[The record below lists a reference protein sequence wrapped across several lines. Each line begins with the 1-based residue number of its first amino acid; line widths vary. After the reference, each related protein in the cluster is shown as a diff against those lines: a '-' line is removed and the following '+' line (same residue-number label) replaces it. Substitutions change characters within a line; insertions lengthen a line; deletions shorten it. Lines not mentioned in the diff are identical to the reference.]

1 MKNKSLEYIYREV
14 LDGFHSGTTLG
25 FVIDALDLADQELV
39 AAEKVIE
46 TARKL
51 REAQISYM
59 ANRGNQEFGKRVA
72 ITAKEVDL
80 ALLAYDAI
88 IYKGV

>member
-1 MKNKSLEYIYREV
+1 MKNKSLEYIYREILNGSANALSV
-14 LDGFHSGTTLG
+14 PFIH
-25 FVIDALDLADQELV
+25 DALYSLDEELT
-39 AAEKVIE
+39 AAKKVIE

-80 ALLAYDAI
+80 ALLAYDAFI
-88 IYKGV
+88 ERSV